1 MVTMI
6 RSFLRSTLQLSS
18 TVQLQRYISPLISPK
33 ITPHIKHHMCTSH
46 SPSYNTN
53 INCSHTNIN
62 ISINNHLPK
71 TFFDSARW
79 LSSTA
84 ARPDLMEFF
93 DNENN
98 WGAKKVRVG
107 RQWLKDELRLKS
119 NDDLHKLWFEIHYWL
134 SFLSSRP
141 NLYYFT

>member
-1 MVTMI
+1 
-6 RSFLRSTLQLSS
+6 
-18 TVQLQRYISPLISPK
+18 
-33 ITPHIKHHMCTSH
+33 
-46 SPSYNTN
+46 
-53 INCSHTNIN
+53 
-62 ISINNHLPK
+62 
-71 TFFDSARW
+71 
-79 LSSTA
+79 
-84 ARPDLMEFF
+84 MEFF